1 MPRRPQSDLPQNWQI
16 VSATVRAR
24 DALDRVDQ
32 VYKLL
37 LATGDG
43 RLIGK
48 YARHPRVSAAAIGP
62 NGTKG
67 QTDAGSHI
75 RASLH

>member
-24 DALDRVDQ
+24 DGPDRVDQ

-37 LATGDG
+37 LAPRDG
-43 RLIGK
+43 RLVGK
-48 YARHPRVSAAAIGP
+48 YGHHPRVSAAAIGP
-62 NGTKG
+62 NATKG
-67 QTDAGSHI
+67 
-75 RASLH
+75 